1 MNFWDDRRGV
11 AAQVG
16 AVLLLGFI
24 VISLSIYQAT
34 VVPQE
39 NRATEFEHSRAVQTD
54 MQELRASILTTATT
68 GAPSPTVV
76 SLGTRYK
83 PRTVFVNP
91 PPPTGTIRTS
101 SLGNLTVRNAVADVG
116 STTGRDSPETDDFW
130 DGVTDHKYETAALV
144 YDPGYTRYEDAPTT
158 VYENTVVVNQ
168 YDDGNVSL
176 VDQSVVDQKNIFLV
190 VVDGELS
197 RAASSS
203 LVITPQSLSTA
214 TRTIR
219 VTNNTSDEPIQ
230 VDVPTRLTA
239 ADWQSNLEDTGDYD
253 PSCDSDTKAS
263 AYVCNVQ
270 SGPDGTVRLTFES
283 NTTYQLR
290 MAKIGLGSGA
300 TRPDA
305 EYLTAAE
312 RLEYVTEG
320 QRYQFVVEA
329 RDKFNNPRAASVRA
343 ESQHN
348 GVVDGM
354 EYVDSN
360 DRFVFTYEAP
370 NATTS
375 GGDDRINATYDDLGV
390 GFSPENVEDVQLN
403 VTIRSSSGGSGGTG
417 GNDAPSATIESV
429 TDNSRCEGNNCNGH
443 DYAEF
448 DVTWSAS
455 DPDGSVQ
462 SVEVELIRDG
472 SVVDSTTVNS
482 YTDGQSR
489 TTTLREDGG
498 YEEDYTIRVTADDG
512 TDTASDQT
520 TETADGS

>member
-24 VISLSIYQAT
+24 VISMSVYQAT

-39 NRATEFEHSRAVQTD
+39 NRATEFEHSRAVQSD
-54 MQELRASILTTATT
+54 MQEVRTSILTTASSGTPT
-68 GAPSPTVV
+68 PTVV
-76 SLGTRYK
+76 SLGTQYK

-91 PPPTGTIRTS
+91 PPPTGTIRTEQ
-101 SLGNLTVRNAVADVG
+101 LGTLTVRNALADVG
-116 STTGRDSPETDDFW
+116 STPGDDTPETDDFW
-130 DGVTDHKYETAALV
+130 DGETDHEYETSALV
-144 YDPGYTRYEDAPTT
+144 YEPGYTRYEDAPTT
-158 VYENTVVVNQ
+158 VYENTLVVNQ
-168 YDDGNVSL
+168 YANGNVSL
-176 VDQSVVDQKNIFLV
+176 VDQATVDQKNIFVV

-197 RAASSS
+197 RAAASNM
-203 LVITPQSLSTA
+203 VITPQALSTA
-214 TRTIR
+214 TTTIR

-230 VDVPTRLTA
+230 VDIPTRLSA
-239 ADWQSNLEDTGDYD
+239 AEWQSNLEATGDYD
-253 PSCDSDTKAS
+253 PSCDTDTKAT

-270 SGPDGTVRLTFES
+270 AGPDGTVRLTFES

-290 MAKIGLGSGA
+290 MAKVGLGSGA
-300 TRPDA
+300 TRPST
-305 EYLTAAE
+305 EYLTDVE
-312 RLEYVTEG
+312 RLEYVTEE

-329 RDKFNNPRAASVRA
+329 RDKFNNPTTASVRA

-348 GVVDGM
+348 GVVDGT
-354 EYVDSN
+354 EYVDAD

-375 GGDDRINATYDDLGV
+375 GGQDLINVTYDDLNT
-390 GFSPENVEDVQLN
+390 GFSPENVEDVQFD
-403 VTIRSSSGGSGGTG
+403 VTVRSASGGSGGTG

-429 TDNSRCEGNNCNGH
+429 TDNSECRGNNCNGQ

-448 DVTWSAS
+448 DVTWSATDS
-455 DPDGSVQ
+455 DGSVQ
-462 SVEVELIRDG
+462 RVDIELIRDG

-489 TTTLREDGG
+489 TTTLRKNGG
-498 YEEDYTIRVTADDG
+498 HGEDYVIRVTADDG
-512 TDTASDQT
+512 TDTGSDQT
-520 TETADGS
+520 SETAD